1 MKHYKEI
8 SVPNLPPVPSLTT
21 LDEQQY
27 LYSLA
32 RNTYKG
38 IGALIEIGTW
48 FGCSAGYLAAGLRDA
63 NKDNVLICFDRFSL
77 SSSEKVRIKEQGFHF
92 PNLSVNGDTE
102 SIVQKHLDAIYPNAV
117 LKKQSIDEMV
127 WNDGPI
133 EIVHLDAPKRMSD
146 VLHILKVFGPYLIP
160 NTSLIVV
167 QDFCVPRAYALP
179 LIFGSLEHSFE
190 VVEVPSTS
198 STTVTFKYIKPYVIN
213 DSLDLNNWQ
222 SFRALEI
229 MRSFFKQVTKEQQ
242 RLLMIGLAFFCYDN
256 DDKEMAHEIVTSL

>member
-1 MKHYKEI
+1 MKHYKDVP
-8 SVPNLPPVPSLTT
+8 VPNLPLVPSLTT

-32 RNTYKG
+32 RDSYKG
-38 IGALIEIGTW
+38 VGALIEIGTW

-63 NKDNVLICFDRFSL
+63 KKDNSLICFDRFSL
-77 SSSEKVRIKEQGFHF
+77 SSSERVRIKEQGFYF
-92 PNLSVNGDTE
+92 PNLSVNGDTR
-102 SIVQKHLDAIYPNAV
+102 SLVQKHLDTIYPNAV
-117 LKKQSIDEMV
+117 LKKQSIDEIV
-127 WNDGPI
+127 WDNGPI

-146 VLHILKVFGPYLIP
+146 IVHILKVFGPYLIP

-179 LIFGSLEHSFE
+179 LIFGALGKSFE
-190 VVEVPSTS
+190 LVEVPSSS
-198 STTVTFKYIKPYVIN
+198 STTVTFKYINPYVIN

-222 SFRALEI
+222 SFSALEI
-229 MRSFFKQVTKEQQ
+229 TRSFFKQVTKEQQ

-256 DDKEMAHEIVTSL
+256 DDKEMAHEILTSL